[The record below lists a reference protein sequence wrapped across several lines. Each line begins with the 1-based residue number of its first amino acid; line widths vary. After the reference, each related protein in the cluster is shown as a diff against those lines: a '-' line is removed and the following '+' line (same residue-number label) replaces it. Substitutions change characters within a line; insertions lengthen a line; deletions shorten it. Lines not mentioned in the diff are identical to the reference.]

1 MIMCHLTILLKD
13 VTHLQAICEYFLKL
27 SEEERAKNG
36 PYPHLHLLN
45 KYIRN
50 RQDGQ
55 LRGTSR
61 NGQYSARYADFFKKM
76 DIVKRL
82 VGNLAEQNRV
92 SAHIILS
99 ECRHKQ

>member
-1 MIMCHLTILLKD
+1 MSFDDFVESVIHS
-13 VTHLQAICEYFLKL
+13 QAICEYFLKL

-50 RQDGQ
+50 RQDSQ

-92 SAHIILS
+92 SVFRILS
-99 ECRHKQ
+99 EHRLKQ